1 MAYLHRVTPW
11 SPAAAGALTTRRE
24 KNKKEDSMLLP
35 SEIFLKVLYTF
46 LLAAV
51 SSELIH
57 MALLNY

>member
-11 SPAAAGALTTRRE
+11 RPTAAGALTTGRE

-35 SEIFLKVLYTF
+35 SEVFLKVLYTF

-51 SSELIH
+51 SLELSH
-57 MALLNY
+57 MAL